1 MLKHTG
7 VVVATVMK
15 YVLTHKDNFEKYY
28 TTAIENIENIEHF
41 ITPFTLMQQFLATS
55 SFRKV
60 YIHYFTPANPVCTQ

>member
-1 MLKHTG
+1 MLKHIG

-28 TTAIENIENIEHF
+28 TTAIENIEHF